1 MSRFA
6 TVAAV
11 TAAVLSLAA
20 CGSDPDDWGG
30 IKVDFATADA
40 TPDWSP
46 DGKQIAFASN
56 RDGGGIFV
64 VRPDGKGIRR
74 VTATQGK
81 APEWSPDGK
90 EIAFEAPDGLRVVA
104 VTGKGEHRVARVSS
118 TGEQSMAPAW
128 SPDGKRIA
136 FVREVSDGSYV
147 IFVVPSNG
155 GVSRRLLKPA
165 FDPED
170 PGWSILIASE
180 LTPAWSADGKRIA
193 YNNSEGVVYFATV
206 ATGKRETVTTDGAG
220 YDPTWS
226 PDGSKLAYQCAG
238 SLCLA
243 DLATGTFTTLLGD
256 AGAPSWSPDGKQ
268 IAVERYLYGNANATA
283 SPMALYVVRAD
294 ESGADVLT
302 FGPGEFE
309 PDE

>member
-1 MSRFA
+1 MSRIA

-20 CGSDPDDWGG
+20 CGSDPNDWGG

-46 DGKQIAFASN
+46 DGKLIAFASN

-64 VRPDGKGIRR
+64 VGTDGKGIRR
-74 VTATQGK
+74 VTATNGK

-104 VTGKGEHRVARVSS
+104 LTGKGEHRVARVSS

-147 IFVVPSNG
+147 IFVVP
-155 GVSRRLLKPA
+155 RRDRKSTRL
-165 FDPED
+165 
-170 PGWSILIASE
+170 
-180 LTPAWSADGKRIA
+180 
-193 YNNSEGVVYFATV
+193 NS
-206 ATGKRETVTTDGAG
+206 
-220 YDPTWS
+220 S
-226 PDGSKLAYQCAG
+226 H
-238 SLCLA
+238 
-243 DLATGTFTTLLGD
+243 
-256 AGAPSWSPDGKQ
+256 
-268 IAVERYLYGNANATA
+268 
-283 SPMALYVVRAD
+283 
-294 ESGADVLT
+294 
-302 FGPGEFE
+302 
-309 PDE
+309 